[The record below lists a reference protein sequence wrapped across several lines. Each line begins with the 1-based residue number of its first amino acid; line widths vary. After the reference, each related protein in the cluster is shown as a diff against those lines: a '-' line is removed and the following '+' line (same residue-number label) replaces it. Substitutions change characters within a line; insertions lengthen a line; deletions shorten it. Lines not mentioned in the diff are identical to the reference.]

1 MAQSCTVMAFRKRM
15 KSYGYTQIEIRKI
28 RGYIDKYKIRA
39 IEPLAEILITIE
51 LTSTEMDKAFR

>member
-1 MAQSCTVMAFRKRM
+1 MAQSNTVMAFRKRM
-15 KSYGYTQIEIRKI
+15 KSYGYTQIEIIKI